1 MIRKQHRKK
10 AKRRRIF
17 LMTLAVFLLYFFA
30 GPALSDKV
38 GEITTVIP
46 DAIPTALTV
55 SPDKASGKSG
65 NSEKTIETTAR
76 NKSSEYLILVN
87 KTHSIDKNYEPTD
100 LQTANPRIKGG
111 SQYQQLRKVVAK
123 AFKKLSNTAGER
135 GLTIKLVS
143 AYRPYSYQKHLFE
156 KYVDKDG
163 RYRAEQYSAEPGH
176 SEHQTGLAADVSS
189 PSVNYNL
196 VQAYGT
202 TEEGK
207 WLAENA
213 HKYGFI
219 IRFPKGKEK
228 ITGYDYE
235 PWHIRY
241 VGKAAAKEIY
251 KQKLTLEEYMEEVD

>member
-10 AKRRRIF
+10 VKRRKIV

-38 GEITTVIP
+38 GEITT
-46 DAIPTALTV
+46 AIPEAIPAALTV
-55 SPDKASGKSG
+55 SADKT
-65 NSEKTIETTAR
+65 SEKSAGGDKIMETAAR
-76 NKSSEYLILVN
+76 NKSSEYQILVN
-87 KTHSIDKNYEPTD
+87 KTHSINKNYEPKD

-111 SQYQQLRKVVAK
+111 SQYQELRKPVAK
-123 AFKKLSNTAGER
+123 AFKRLSDAAGEK

-163 RYRAEQYSAEPGH
+163 RYQAEQYSAEPGH

-207 WLAENA
+207 WLAKNA

-219 IRFPKGKEK
+219 IRFLKGKEK

-251 KQKLTLEEYMEEVD
+251 KQKLTLEEYLEQVD

>member
-10 AKRRRIF
+10 VKRRKIV

-38 GEITTVIP
+38 GEITT
-46 DAIPTALTV
+46 AIPEAIPAALTV
-55 SPDKASGKSG
+55 SADKT
-65 NSEKTIETTAR
+65 SEKSAEGGKIMETAAR
-76 NKSSEYLILVN
+76 NKSSEYQILVN
-87 KTHSIDKNYEPTD
+87 KTHSINKNYEPKD

-111 SQYQQLRKVVAK
+111 SQYQELRKPVAK
-123 AFKKLSNTAGER
+123 AFKRLSDAAGEK

-163 RYRAEQYSAEPGH
+163 RYQAEQYSAEPGH

-207 WLAENA
+207 WLAKNA

-219 IRFPKGKEK
+219 IRFLKGKEK

-251 KQKLTLEEYMEEVD
+251 KQKLTLEEYLEQVD